1 MRYLL
6 PHPITFLQNPP
17 SKTSFKELVKSAV
30 IDFWE
35 KKHRGQALFLR
46 GKSLKYFN
54 PDFMCLTS
62 SHPIF
67 STCGSSPYEVSKAV
81 VQARF
86 LSGRARVESLTKYW
100 DMSNKDGGCLLCQLT
115 NPLPGAI
122 EHLLLAGGCPALV
135 DARLSMMSMIKAYMV
150 PESTCYLSLKNCLAK
165 MMM

>member
-1 MRYLL
+1 M
-6 PHPITFLQNPP
+6 
-17 SKTSFKELVKSAV
+17 S
-30 IDFWE
+30 
-35 KKHRGQALFLR
+35 
-46 GKSLKYFN
+46 
-54 PDFMCLTS
+54 LTS

-150 PESTCYLSLKNCLAK
+150 PRVYLLPLFEELFGKDDDVTMQFLLDCSELPHYQIISKI
-165 MMM
+165 